1 MANYNVSQ
9 TDNLNFLS
17 SVSFRFNIDK
27 APKVTFNCQA
37 GPLPGV
43 SFDDI
48 SMFSPKGTVPYKI
61 PALNWSFEDLELR
74 FIVDE
79 KMENWQEIYDWMKS
93 TQAVEDYSSVVALDK
108 QLTDGNLLIL
118 DSTMTPI
125 KRIDF
130 KNLFPKSLSGLEFD
144 SADVDAQT
152 ITATVVFAFQS
163 YEIVSSV

>member
-17 SVSFRFNIDK
+17 SVSFRFNLDK

-43 SFDDI
+43 SFDEI
-48 SMFSPKGTVPYKI
+48 PMYSPKGTVPFKL
-61 PALNWSFEDLELR
+61 PALNWSFDDLELR

-79 KMENWQEIYDWMKS
+79 KMENWKEIFDWMKS
-93 TQAVEDYSSVVALDK
+93 TQAVEDYSPVVKLTE
-108 QLTDGNLLIL
+108 QMTDGSLLIL

-125 KRIDF
+125 KRILF
-130 KNLFPKSLSGLEFD
+130 KNIFPKSLSGLEFD

-152 ITATVVFAFQS
+152 ITATVVFSFQS
-163 YEIVSSV
+163 YEVSDSI